1 MGFNLTAFVFVL
13 IIIVTRVTIGLCVFI
28 VRMHTWL
35 PLRIACGILAALV
48 LAGTVG
54 VLSA

>member
-13 IIIVTRVTIGLCVFI
+13 IIIVTGITVGLCVFI
-28 VRMHTWL
+28 IRMHTWL
-35 PLRIACGILAALV
+35 PLRIACGVLAALIF
-48 LAGTVG
+48 AGTVG